1 MANKKKLHPQIREAL
16 QAPDDMHDAD
26 LLRNLRERTKTVC
39 KPCWELKYCPYG
51 PLVEDFPLL
60 PPTREDAERHNEY
73 FERCLASGRIG
84 QDQKEPL
91 DDARREYFET
101 SVAEFD
107 PEDYPIEIPAI
118 LDEAACRVF
127 GHLCPV
133 IYVSEPYTETSEAR
147 RMTRYIPAAVKM
159 RVARR
164 DNYMCQEPGCNKAL
178 KDYEI
183 EFDHIIPVS
192 KGGSSE
198 EHNIRVTCLE
208 HNRRKGNRV
217 DL

>member
-1 MANKKKLHPQIREAL
+1 MARDKKLHPSIREAL
-16 QAPDDMHDAD
+16 LAPDDMTDRE
-26 LLRNLRERTKTVC
+26 LLHNLRERTKIVC

-51 PLVEDFPLL
+51 PLVEDFPLM
-60 PPTREDAERHNEY
+60 PSTRKQAEEHNVY
-73 FERCLASGRIG
+73 LKRCLESGRLG
-84 QDQKEPL
+84 TDLDKPL
-91 DDARREYFET
+91 DDERREKFDRW
-101 SVAEFD
+101 VAEFD
-107 PEDYPIEIPAI
+107 PDDHPDEIPSV
-118 LDEAACRVF
+118 LDEASCRVF
-127 GHLCPV
+127 GHFCPV
-133 IYVSEPYTETSEAR
+133 IYVAEPFTETSEAR

-164 DNYMCQEPGCNKAL
+164 DNYMCQEPGCNKQL

-192 KGGSSE
+192 RGGSSE

>member
-1 MANKKKLHPQIREAL
+1 MARSKKLHPRIREAL
-16 QAPDDMHDAD
+16 QAPDEMTDRE
-26 LLRNLRERTKTVC
+26 LLRNLRERTKIVC

-60 PPTREDAERHNEY
+60 PSTRKTAEEHHVY
-73 FERCLASGRIG
+73 LERCLESGRIG
-84 QDQKEPL
+84 TDQDKPL
-91 DDARREYFET
+91 DVARRQKFE
-101 SVAEFD
+101 VWIAEFD
-107 PEDYPIEIPAI
+107 PDEHPEDIPPI

-133 IYVSEPYTETSEAR
+133 IFVSEPFTETSEAR

-164 DNYMCQEPGCNKAL
+164 DNYMCQEPGCDRQL

-192 KGGSSE
+192 RGGSSE

>member
-1 MANKKKLHPQIREAL
+1 MARTEKLHPRIREAL
-16 QAPDDMHDAD
+16 QAPDEMTDQE
-26 LLRNLRERTKTVC
+26 LLRNLRERTKIVC
-39 KPCWELKYCPYG
+39 KPCWELKYCPSG
-51 PLVEDFPLL
+51 PLVEEFPLL
-60 PPTREDAERHNEY
+60 PSTRKAAEDHNAY
-73 FERCLASGRIG
+73 LKRCLESGRTG
-84 QDQKEPL
+84 TDQQL
-91 DDARREYFET
+91 DDAKRQKFEAW
-101 SVAEFD
+101 VAEFD
-107 PEDYPIEIPAI
+107 PDDHPTEIPPI

-133 IYVSEPYTETSEAR
+133 IFVSEPFTETSEAR

-164 DNYMCQEPGCNKAL
+164 DNYTCQEPSCNRHL

-192 KGGSSE
+192 RGGSSE

>member
-1 MANKKKLHPQIREAL
+1 MARGTKLHPRIREAL
-16 QAPDDMHDAD
+16 RAPDEMAD
-26 LLRNLRERTKTVC
+26 QELLRNLRERTKIVC

-60 PPTREDAERHNEY
+60 PSTRKSAEEHNAY
-73 FERCLASGRIG
+73 LERCLESGLIG
-84 QDQKEPL
+84 TDQDKPL
-91 DDARREYFET
+91 DEARRKKFKAW
-101 SVAEFD
+101 VAEFNPD
-107 PEDYPIEIPAI
+107 DHPDEIPPI

-133 IYVSEPYTETSEAR
+133 IFVSEPFTETSEAR

-164 DNYMCQEPGCNKAL
+164 DNYICQEPGCNKHL

-192 KGGSSE
+192 RGGSSE

-208 HNRRKGNRV
+208 HNRRKGKRV